1 MYVVKAFSGVGTIDG
16 RCEEAPWTSSPKST
30 YLKIKRCI
38 DVVAVLATAPA
49 VLIVILIAAAAI
61 MLVEGGPVLF
71 IQERVGRGGR
81 IFRMLKLRTMKV
93 HSSGQQIATQKNDPR
108 ITALGQFLRQ
118 SHIDELPQLWNVLV
132 GDMTLIGPRPEQPL
146 LVAQYREKLPSY
158 DVRQAVRPGLSGW
171 AQVNYGYAADLE
183 ETARKLDYDLE
194 YVTRCGPAIDML
206 IVFRTFRIFLDPRFV
221 R

>member
-1 MYVVKAFSGVGTIDG
+1 MFAVKAFSGVGTIDG
-16 RCEEAPWTSSPKST
+16 NCTEAPWTSSPKST

-61 MLVEGGPVLF
+61 KLAERGPAFF

-81 IFRMLKLRTMKV
+81 IFRMVKLRTMKIQ
-93 HSSGQQIATQKNDPR
+93 SSGPPIATQKNDPR
-108 ITALGQFLRQ
+108 ITALGRFLRQ
-118 SHIDELPQLWNVLV
+118 SHIDELPQLWNIFV

-146 LVAQYREKLPSY
+146 LVAQYREQLPSY
-158 DVRQAVRPGLSGW
+158 DLRHTLRPGLSGW

-194 YVTRCGPAIDML
+194 YVTRCGPAMDLL
-206 IVFRTFRIFLDPRFV
+206 IVFRTVRIFLDPRFV

>member
-1 MYVVKAFSGVGTIDG
+1 MFAVKAFSGVGTIDG
-16 RCEEAPWTSSPKST
+16 NCTEAPWTSSPKST

-61 MLVEGGPVLF
+61 KLAERGPAFF

-81 IFRMLKLRTMKV
+81 IFRMVKLRTMKIQP
-93 HSSGQQIATQKNDPR
+93 SGPPIATQKNDPR
-108 ITALGQFLRQ
+108 ITALGRFLRQ
-118 SHIDELPQLWNVLV
+118 SHIDELPQLWNIFV

-146 LVAQYREKLPSY
+146 LVAQYREQLPSY
-158 DVRQAVRPGLSGW
+158 DLRHTLRPGLSGW

-194 YVTRCGPAIDML
+194 YVTRCGPAMDLL
-206 IVFRTFRIFLDPRFV
+206 IVFRTVRIFLDPRFV